1 MSPLKKLAF
10 LAPLGALALA
20 SAPRQATACGACFHG
35 ESENTQVTGHRM
47 VFSISQAET
56 TLWDQI
62 SYTGDPSS
70 WAWVLPVKGTVDIG
84 LSSDALFE
92 ALVQLTQVQVAPPPL
107 NCAVPDCYYE
117 DGLNGSGGAGGAS
130 TGGGVTVVAQS
141 VVGPYETVQLH
152 STDPNALSTWLTG
165 HGYVIQPDFAPTVS
179 AYVAEGFDFLALK
192 LVPGQG
198 VTSMKPVRVTTHGA
212 GATLP
217 LRMVAAGV
225 GALTPITLWVFGEG
239 RYQPSNFP
247 WFTINESQLVW
258 DFASNSSNY
267 KALRAAGFAQSSGH
281 AWLMETATPFSTYD
295 LQYAL
300 SDLVEYDPANSGY
313 GDAQGAGAQVEL
325 DADLGKLWGTINQ
338 SSLWVSRMYA
348 ELSKPALA
356 ADLII
361 GAAPTQT
368 AISGNLTAQKGL
380 NIPECPTYPPCDEGY
395 GGSGGAGGAGGS
407 RGSGSNC
414 TAGCAVGGE
423 PGSPE
428 SLLAAALLVGLAFVR
443 RRRHG

>member
-20 SAPRQATACGACFHG
+20 SAPRPATACGACFHG

-47 VFSISQAET
+47 VFSISPSET

-70 WAWVLPVKGTVDIG
+70 WAWVLPVKGTVEIG

-92 ALVQLTQVQVAPPPL
+92 AMVQLTQVQVAPPPQ
-107 NCAVPDCYYE
+107 NCPVPDCY
-117 DGLNGSGGAGGAS
+117 NGYGGSDSGFGGAGGGTS
-130 TGGGVTVVAQS
+130 GGVSVVAQS

-152 STDPNALSTWLTG
+152 STDPNALSTWLSG

-247 WFTINESQLVW
+247 WFTISESQLVW
-258 DFASNSSNY
+258 DFATSSSNY
-267 KALRAAGFAQSSGH
+267 KDLRAAGFAQSSGH

-295 LQYAL
+295 LESSLQE
-300 SDLVEYDPANSGY
+300 LVSYDPTNSGY
-313 GDAQGAGAQVEL
+313 GDAQGIGAPAEL
-325 DADLGKLWGTINQ
+325 DADLAKLWGSLNQ
-338 SSLWVSRMYA
+338 NSMWVSRMYA

-368 AISGNLTAQKGL
+368 ALSANLTAQKGL
-380 NIPECPTYPPCDEGY
+380 NIPACPTYPPCDET
-395 GGSGGAGGAGGS
+395 GGAGGGGGAGGTQ
-407 RGSGSNC
+407 GSGSSC
-414 TAGCAVGGE
+414 TAGCAVGGAE
-423 PGSPE
+423 GSPE
-428 SLLAAALLVGLAFVR
+428 ALLAAALLVGLALVR
-443 RRRHG
+443 RRRQG